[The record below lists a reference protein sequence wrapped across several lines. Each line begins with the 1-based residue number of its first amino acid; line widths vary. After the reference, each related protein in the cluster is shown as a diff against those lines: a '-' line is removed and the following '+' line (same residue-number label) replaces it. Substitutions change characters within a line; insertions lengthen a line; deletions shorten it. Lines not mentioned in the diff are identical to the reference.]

1 MFITGLLTRSSVRVF
16 CASQIIPNRG
26 MSLLNKDILWSR
38 ETREK
43 CLEKMRSG
51 PSIRITRDP
60 EVQVRTAAVL
70 IPMCLNEHGQVSL
83 LYTIRSSKL
92 KRHVGEVSFPGGVK
106 DEGDE
111 DVIATALRETE
122 EEIGLPRSAVKVWG
136 AGKPILPYS
145 NFLIHP
151 VVGVIEDLQS
161 QLPLKLCEDEVEDYF
176 LVPLAHLCDPANQG
190 YTQTRTGFTVIS
202 YLNAKAKVWGITGI
216 ITHLFL
222 RSLIPAE
229 VYDFDVPT
237 VKKLKL

>member
-1 MFITGLLTRSSVRVF
+1 MITGLLTRPGVRLRVF
-16 CASQIIPNRG
+16 CASNRS
-26 MSLLNKDILWSR
+26 MSVLNKAILWSE
-38 ETREK
+38 ETEK
-43 CLEKMRSG
+43 RCLDKLRLG
-51 PSIRITRDP
+51 PSIRIARDP
-60 EVQVRTAAVL
+60 EVKVRTAAVL
-70 IPMCLNEHGQVSL
+70 IPMCLNEQGQVSL

-92 KRHVGEVSFPGGVK
+92 RRHVGEVAFPGGVK

-111 DVIATALRETE
+111 DVIVTALRETE

-136 AGKPILPYS
+136 TGKPILPYS

-161 QLPLKLCEDEVEDYF
+161 HLPLKLCEDEVEDYF

-190 YTQTRTGFTVIS
+190 YTQTRSGFTVIS
-202 YLNAKAKVWGITGI
+202 YMNAKAKVWGITGI

-222 RSLIPAE
+222 KSLLPSD